1 MNEEHYSFD
10 EVIDRSGTQSI
21 KWDFYEKDTLPLWVA
36 DMDFRAPQP
45 IIDAIMER
53 VKHGIF
59 GYTYYPSSYYDVLI
73 KWFKRYYNWEIQKEW
88 LVFTPGVLLAINLAI
103 KSFSNPGDKVIL
115 QNPVYYPFYGI
126 IQNNGCYVVLNPL
139 KLINGRYQM
148 DFENLEQ
155 IAKDSR
161 TKILILCNPH
171 NPVGRLWNQEELTRL
186 GKVCIKNG
194 IVIIADEVHCDLVY
208 PGYKHTSFASING
221 IFAQNSLTCTSAS
234 KTFNLP
240 GLQLSNIIIPN
251 QKLRQIFSSSLES
264 IFIPDEL
271 GYLPNVISLVA
282 LHAAF
287 EKCKNWLK
295 SLILYIK
302 DNFEFLKS
310 FIKKSLP
317 QIKVIEPEGTYLV
330 WLDFREL
337 NMDDHQLETFLLEKA
352 KVVLDGGYKFGQGG
366 EGFQRINI
374 ACPRSILEKALD
386 RIYYALKEIN

>member
-1 MNEEHYSFD
+1 MNKEHHSFD

-45 IIDAIMER
+45 VIDAIMER

-59 GYTYYPSSYYDVLI
+59 GYTYYPSYYYDVLI

-88 LVFTPGVLLAINLAI
+88 LIFTPGVLFAINLAI

-126 IQNNGCYVVLNPL
+126 IQNNGCHVVLNPL

-186 GKVCIKNG
+186 GKICIKNG
-194 IVIIADEVHCDLVY
+194 IIIIADEVHCDLVY

-271 GYLPNVISLVA
+271 GYLPNVLSLVA

-302 DNFEFLKS
+302 DNFEFLNS

-330 WLDFREL
+330 WLDFRGL

>member
-1 MNEEHYSFD
+1 MNKEHHSFD

-45 IIDAIMER
+45 VIDAIMER

-59 GYTYYPSSYYDVLI
+59 GYTYYPSYYYDVLI

-88 LVFTPGVLLAINLAI
+88 LIFTPGVLFAINLAI
-103 KSFSNPGDKVIL
+103 KSFSNPGNKVIL

-126 IQNNGCYVVLNPL
+126 IQNNGCHVVLNPL

-186 GKVCIKNG
+186 GKICIKNG
-194 IVIIADEVHCDLVY
+194 IIIIADEVHCDLVY

-271 GYLPNVISLVA
+271 GYLPNVLSLVA

-302 DNFEFLKS
+302 DNFEFLNS

-330 WLDFREL
+330 WLDFRGL

>member
-45 IIDAIMER
+45 VIDAIMER

-59 GYTYYPSSYYDVLI
+59 GYTYYPSYYYDVLI

-186 GKVCIKNG
+186 GKICIKNG

-271 GYLPNVISLVA
+271 GYLPNVLSLVA

-302 DNFEFLKS
+302 DNFEFLNS

-330 WLDFREL
+330 WLDFRGL

>member
-1 MNEEHYSFD
+1 M
-10 EVIDRSGTQSI
+10 
-21 KWDFYEKDTLPLWVA
+21 
-36 DMDFRAPQP
+36 
-45 IIDAIMER
+45 
-53 VKHGIF
+53 
-59 GYTYYPSSYYDVLI
+59 
-73 KWFKRYYNWEIQKEW
+73 
-88 LVFTPGVLLAINLAI
+88 
-103 KSFSNPGDKVIL
+103 
-115 QNPVYYPFYGI
+115 
-126 IQNNGCYVVLNPL
+126 
-139 KLINGRYQM
+139 NGRYQM

-186 GKVCIKNG
+186 GKICIKNG
-194 IVIIADEVHCDLVY
+194 IVIIADEIHCDLVY
-208 PGYKHTSFASING
+208 PGYKHTSFASINDV
-221 IFAQNSLTCTSAS
+221 FAQNSLTCTSAS

-251 QKLRQIFSSSLES
+251 QKLRQIFNNSLES

-271 GYLPNVISLVA
+271 GYIPNVLSLVA
-282 LHAAF
+282 LHTAF
-287 EKCKNWLK
+287 EKCRDWLN

-302 DNFEFLKS
+302 NNFEFLKS

-317 QIKVIEPEGTYLV
+317 QIKIIEPEGTYLV

-337 NMDDHQLETFLLEKA
+337 GMDDQQLETFLLEKA

-374 ACPRSILEKALD
+374 ACPRSILENALD